1 MALLNYD
8 RARCKEIKMKKL
20 IGVLF
25 IAAAACAPAAAQ
37 QETKLS
43 NAAAPAAIQTNQV
56 VPIQPGFKIVIEF
69 PPTRFK
75 TEGARRIGFPPDAVV
90 FTETK
95 WVLRDG
101 ALYIDISGNGIL
113 IPVPGG
119 GASGCFGLDLQD
131 RMAKSRSRID
141 AFPPMPR

>member
-1 MALLNYD
+1 
-8 RARCKEIKMKKL
+8 MKKL

-56 VPIQPGFKIVIEF
+56 VAIQPGFKIVIEF

-75 TEGARRIGFPPDAVV
+75 TEGARRIGFPPEA
-90 FTETK
+90 FAFSHPK
-95 WVLRDG
+95 WVFKDG
-101 ALYIDISGNGIL
+101 ALYIDISGSGIL
-113 IPVPGG
+113 VPVPGG
-119 GASGCFGLDLQD
+119 GASGCFDLDLQE
-131 RMAKSRSRID
+131 RIVKSRSRID
-141 AFPPMPR
+141 AFPPAPR